1 MINKN
6 IELRTYPSNTKSPS
20 LLNKSSMNYALGL
33 KALNNGIA
41 LLSIFIQ
48 SKPKTMAD
56 VTNLYQTYYVGEFN
70 INGAS
75 TIEDYTKEI
84 RTDCK
89 QLETFTEERP
99 EDVEGYEEVITKH
112 LSMAERCGLFDPN
125 QYAYICTGT
134 AGEKPELQEWKR
146 VHLMPLF
153 INITTTLIN
162 LRSKF
167 RPQKTGE
174 SYNKGCLNNGQC
186 GKSFRDIIQYPDKD
200 KLLERLH
207 ELIDGKGGADV
218 GAVLLNAYSIKPYL
232 TGKPTQAEFKS
243 EFELRG
249 TWQAISNYMNE
260 NSEKALAKANRI
272 VIFE

>member
-1 MINKN
+1 
-6 IELRTYPSNTKSPS
+6 
-20 LLNKSSMNYALGL
+20 MNYASGL
-33 KALNNGIA
+33 KALNDGIS

-48 SKPKTMAD
+48 DQPKTMAD

-70 INGAS
+70 INATS
-75 TIEDYTKEI
+75 TIEDYIKGI

-89 QLETFTEERP
+89 QLETFMEERP

-112 LSMAERCGLFDPN
+112 LSMAERCGLFDCCR
-125 QYAYICTGT
+125 YACICTET
-134 AGEKPELQEWKR
+134 TDEEPELQEWKR

-186 GKSFRDIIQYPDKD
+186 GKSFKDIIQYPDKD
-200 KLLERLH
+200 KFKFILQ
-207 ELIDGKGGADV
+207 LI
-218 GAVLLNAYSIKPYL
+218 L
-232 TGKPTQAEFKS
+232 
-243 EFELRG
+243 
-249 TWQAISNYMNE
+249 
-260 NSEKALAKANRI
+260 
-272 VIFE
+272 